1 MNADNIEGGMSGSP
15 IIADDGSA
23 IGLISVSGDDRRK
36 YVYCTGPQPTERLQS
51 NDWQDVLERVV
62 AFSL

>member
-1 MNADNIEGGMSGSP
+1 MNVDNIEGGMSGSS

-36 YVYCTGPQPTERLQS
+36 YTYCTGPQPTEMLQS
-51 NDWQDVLERVV
+51 NDLQDCWNGSCDGV
-62 AFSL
+62 